1 MKVVTCTAV
10 LLSLSFIGCGSDP
23 DSSTSPNPS
32 ASAFNPPAAPEGYTR
47 IAAQTIHDVQPGGDA
62 TYCQYIMAPFDRDM
76 DVLDV
81 SGYQSAFGHHAVA
94 LSYPDD
100 GSLQIGESIPCM
112 GTEFT
117 ADPTSSGTGGGTFL
131 GGIAG
136 PGGESQD
143 LPEGVA
149 FRLPKGNG
157 ILLNVHYLNTG
168 NTAIDGDAVLDV
180 EFAEVDPNRRIAAM
194 FLNLN
199 MSFELAPSSRTA
211 STIDCV
217 AQSDVQILMMTNH
230 MHEYGANAKTEVVR
244 ADTGAI
250 EVLRDDPVWAYEMQ
264 FNIEYTRWTVE
275 QPFVLRAGDT
285 VRTSCE
291 WNNTTPEALAFPR
304 EMCIGVGFALATGDN
319 PTAPSCI
326 GGSWLDSLGG

>member
-1 MKVVTCTAV
+1 MKVVTCTGV
-10 LLSLSFIGCGSDP
+10 LLSLAMIGCGSDP
-23 DSSTSPNPS
+23 DSSTTNTS
-32 ASAFNPPAAPEGYTR
+32 ASLFDPPAAPEGYTR
-47 IAAQTIHDVQPGGDA
+47 IRAQTIHDVKPGGDV

-81 SGYQSAFGHHAVA
+81 SGYQSEFGHHAVA

-100 GSLQIGESIPCM
+100 GSLQVGDSIQCM
-112 GTEFT
+112 GAEFT
-117 ADPTSSGTGGGTFL
+117 ADPNSAGTGGGTFL

-136 PGGESQD
+136 PGGEGQT

-168 NTAIDGDAVLDV
+168 TQTTDGDAVLDV
-180 EFAEVDPNRRIAAM
+180 KFAEIDPNRHIAAM
-194 FLNLN
+194 FLNMN
-199 MSFELAPSSRTA
+199 MSFDLAPSSRTT
-211 STIDCV
+211 SSIDCV

-250 EVLRDDPVWAYEMQ
+250 EVLRDDPMWEYEMQ
-264 FNIEYTRWTVE
+264 FNIQYTRWTVE

-285 VRTSCE
+285 IRTSCE
-291 WNNTTPEALAFPR
+291 WNNTTTEALAFPR
-304 EMCIGVGFALATGDN
+304 EMCIGVGFALATGEN
-319 PTAPSCI
+319 PTAPACI
-326 GGSWLDSLGG
+326 GGTWYTSVGS